1 MKAGKKKKKWKKE
14 KKGRGREGEKR
25 KLVLFHCIFRCMKS
39 IISLSAGL
47 WRKVGKNENLYD
59 LN

>member
-1 MKAGKKKKKWKKE
+1 MKAGKKKWKKE